1 MNWKKFRQVG
11 LDSNIFSYQFHQH
24 PVFGPISKQIFD
36 LLSTD
41 KLKAVTS
48 FITLTEIL
56 SVKASPAK
64 IKELEK
70 LFLDTPNLST
80 FEVNQEIAVNAAK
93 IRRKYGFRLP
103 DAIQL
108 ATAKLNKAKAF
119 ISNDER
125 LKRFKELN
133 VILINEAYK
142 LDS

>member
-70 LFLDTPNLST
+70 LFLDTPNLNT

>member
-1 MNWKKFRQVG
+1 M
-11 LDSNIFSYQFHQH
+11 
-24 PVFGPISKQIFD
+24 
-36 LLSTD
+36 LSTD